1 MDSRIENEL
10 DEASNV
16 LLVAP
21 PDVGAAD
28 DVCCSLLNAAEPGD
42 WCVVNV
48 TAAQSPEERLQFL
61 ENHIGSPPPAVT
73 TVIAAADGARS
84 SEDTSLNIGVDFG
97 RDAVDSR
104 IAVGDVAGLADT
116 LGFGIEMTQWL
127 SRRAAADDTVLGC
140 VHTLSDVLQQTED
153 GRAVELLV
161 PVLERTARLDASV
174 HYHLDPAAHDDGIV
188 ELLGPWFDAV
198 VEVGPD
204 GSQTIRRDGS
214 PQDPDA
220 APGDPFGETIRTTID
235 NDVVFDLL
243 SDHRRRVLLYA
254 LRRRD
259 PGASVPVDTLV
270 DRLLETEEE
279 AGPSERADR
288 RDRIAV
294 DLRHRHLPRLAD
306 AGLVDLDGDRIVR
319 NAWGPPLR
327 RWVERARRTD
337 GQSGDVGP
345 TDADDSPDAD
355 P

>member
-1 MDSRIENEL
+1 MDVEIENEL
-10 DEASNV
+10 GEASNV

-21 PDVGAAD
+21 SGVGPAD
-28 DVCCSLLNAAEPGD
+28 DVCCSLLNAAESGD
-42 WCVVNV
+42 RSVVNV
-48 TAAQSPEERLQFL
+48 TSAQSPEDRLRFL
-61 ENHIGSPPPAVT
+61 ENRIGNPPPAVT
-73 TVIAAADGARS
+73 TVIAVDDGTRS
-84 SEDTSLNIGVDFG
+84 SGDACLNVGVDFG

-127 SRRAAADDTVLGC
+127 SRRAADDDGVLGC
-140 VHTLSDVLQQTED
+140 VHTLSDLLQQTED
-153 GRAVELLV
+153 GRAIELLV

-198 VEVGPD
+198 VEVEPD
-204 GSQTIRRDGS
+204 GSRTIRRDES

-220 APGDPFGETIRTTID
+220 ASSDPFGETIRTTID

-259 PGASVPVDTLV
+259 PGESVPVDALV
-270 DRLLETEEE
+270 DRLLETEED
-279 AGPSERADR
+279 PSDRADR

-306 AGLVDLDGDRIVR
+306 AGLAELDGDRIVR

-327 RWVERARRTD
+327 RWVEQARRTD
-337 GQSGDVGP
+337 GQPGDVGP